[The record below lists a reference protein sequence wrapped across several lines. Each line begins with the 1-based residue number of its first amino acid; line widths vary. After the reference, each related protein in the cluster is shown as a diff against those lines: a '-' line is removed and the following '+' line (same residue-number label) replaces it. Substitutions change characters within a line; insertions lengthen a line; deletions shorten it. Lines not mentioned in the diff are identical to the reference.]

1 MRHPRIIIASISL
14 AAAAAIGGGV
24 TAAAATSSH
33 AGSRPA
39 VSQPAAAPVRTVQ
52 ATVAGKTETILVNG
66 QGLPLYYYLNDTA
79 ANSVV
84 TGGLAALWPP
94 LTSASPAVTGLAGQ
108 LAAVTDVHGN
118 QVAYN
123 GHLLYTFADDHV
135 GQVTGQ
141 GVQGFFVATP
151 GLTPITGSQTAGSST
166 ARSSTAGSSTAGSS
180 TAGSSTTAGTAPA
193 APSGNG
199 YGGY

>member
-24 TAAAATSSH
+24 TAAAATTSHASSH
-33 AGSRPA
+33 S
-39 VSQPAAAPVRTVQ
+39 AAAAAAVRTVQ
-52 ATVAGKTETILVNG
+52 ATVGGKTETILVSSA
-66 QGLPLYYYLNDTA
+66 GLPLYYYLNDTA
-79 ANSVV
+79 AKSAV

-94 LTSASPAVTGLAGQ
+94 LTSASPAAAGLTGT
-108 LAAVTDVHGN
+108 LAAVMDVHGD

-123 GHLLYTFADDHV
+123 GHLLYTFADDQA

-151 GLTPITGSQTAGSST
+151 GLTP
-166 ARSSTAGSSTAGSS
+166 TAGSSTAGSS

-193 APSGNG
+193 APSGNPYG
-199 YGGY
+199 Y